1 MRNVMRGF
9 DGFLRRCRAGSRYD
23 DHMTRTFKTAA
34 GLVLAAMV
42 AAATPGAQ
50 SKFTLKVHTG
60 RGQVGYD
67 VNSTMIV
74 GERDILLIDPQ
85 FSLSE
90 AHKLAAEILETK
102 KRLATIYSTHAH
114 PDHLFGL
121 AVLKQAFPEAK
132 IVALPATVAA
142 ARTGWPARQKFWF
155 PVYGN
160 NIPGPEPVLPEELAT
175 PLLTL
180 EGEDFPI
187 TGGVQGAD
195 GPGNSFVYV
204 PSLKAVITG
213 DIVFDRVYF
222 GVPRDAARQNWLKTI
237 EQIAALKPAIVV
249 PGHEGPGA
257 TRDMRSIEFMKKY
270 IADWDA
276 NVARSKTAAEMRANV
291 LQQYPGLGMEFT
303 LTDRVATYFPAQ
315 PAAAK

>member
-1 MRNVMRGF
+1 MKLWSGV
-9 DGFLRRCRAGSRYD
+9 LS
-23 DHMTRTFKTAA
+23 AA
-34 GLVLAAMV
+34 LVAV
-42 AAATPGAQ
+42 VIATTSAQ
-50 SKFTLKVHTG
+50 SKFTLEVHTG

-67 VNSTMIV
+67 VNSTMII

-90 AHKLAAEILETK
+90 AHKLAARILESR
-102 KRLATIYSTHAH
+102 KRLTTIYSTHAH

-132 IVALPATVAA
+132 IVALPATVSGAK
-142 ARTGWPARQKFWF
+142 TGWPARQKFWF

-180 EGEDFPI
+180 EGEEFPI
-187 TGGVQGAD
+187 TGGVQGSD
-195 GPGNSFVYV
+195 GPGNSFVWV

-213 DIVFDRVYF
+213 DIVFDHVYF
-222 GVPRDAARQNWLKTI
+222 GVPRDAARENWLKTI
-237 EQIAALKPAIVV
+237 SQIAALNPAIVI

-270 IADWDA
+270 VADWDA

-303 LTDRVATYFPAQ
+303 LNDRVATYFPAQ

>member
-1 MRNVMRGF
+1 MKMWKGAVP
-9 DGFLRRCRAGSRYD
+9 
-23 DHMTRTFKTAA
+23 AA
-34 GLVLAAMV
+34 LAV
-42 AAATPGAQ
+42 VFAATTGAQ
-50 SKFTLKVHTG
+50 SKLTLKVHTG

-67 VNSTMIV
+67 VNSTMII

-102 KRLATIYSTHAH
+102 KRLVTIYSTHAH

-121 AVLKQAFPEAK
+121 AVLKQAFPEAR
-132 IVALPATVAA
+132 IVALPATVNAA
-142 ARTGWPARQKFWF
+142 KTGWPARQKFW
-155 PVYGN
+155 VATYGS
-160 NIPGPEPVLPEELAT
+160 NIPGPEPVLPEELAA
-175 PLLTL
+175 PVLTL
-180 EGEDFPI
+180 EGEEFPI

-213 DIVFDRVYF
+213 DIVFDRAYF
-222 GVPRDAARQNWLKTI
+222 GVPRTEARQNWLTTI
-237 EQIAALKPAIVV
+237 DQIAALKPAVV
-249 PGHEGPGA
+249 IPGHEGPGA

-276 NVARSKTAAEMRANV
+276 NVARAKTAAEMRANV
-291 LQQYPGLGMEFT
+291 LAQYPGLGMEFT
-303 LTDRVATYFPAQ
+303 LNDRVATYFPAQ
-315 PAAAK
+315 PPPGGAR

>member
-1 MRNVMRGF
+1 MKISVVT
-9 DGFLRRCRAGSRYD
+9 S
-23 DHMTRTFKTAA
+23 AA
-34 GLVLAAMV
+34 VVLLLVAS
-42 AAATPGAQ
+42 TGAQ
-50 SKFTLKVHTG
+50 SKFALKIHTG

-67 VNSTMIV
+67 VNSTMII

-90 AHKLAAEILETK
+90 AHKLTAEILETK
-102 KRLATIYSTHAH
+102 KRLTTIYSTHAH

-121 AVLKQAFPEAK
+121 AVLKQAFPDAR
-132 IVALPATVAA
+132 IVALPSTVNAA
-142 ARTGWPARQKFWF
+142 KTGWPARQKFWF

-175 PLLTL
+175 PVLTL
-180 EGEDFPI
+180 EGEEFPI

-213 DIVFDRVYF
+213 DIVFDHVYF
-222 GVPRDAARQNWLKTI
+222 GVPRDAARQNWLTTI
-237 EQIAALKPAIVV
+237 ERIAALKPAVV
-249 PGHEGPGA
+249 IPGHEGPGA
-257 TRDMRSIEFMKKY
+257 TRDMRAIDFMKQY

-291 LQQYPGLGMEFT
+291 LKQYPGLGMEFT
-303 LTDRVATYFPAQ
+303 LNDRIATYFPAQ
-315 PAAAK
+315 PPGSR

>member
-1 MRNVMRGF
+1 MRPW
-9 DGFLRRCRAGSRYD
+9 RAIAS
-23 DHMTRTFKTAA
+23 AL
-34 GLVLAAMV
+34 LVLMLSV
-42 AAATPGAQ
+42 TSGAQ
-50 SKFTLKVHTG
+50 AKFTLKVYTG
-60 RGQVGYD
+60 RGQTGYD
-67 VNSTMIV
+67 VNSTMII

-102 KRLATIYSTHAH
+102 KNLATIYSTHAH

-121 AVLKQAFPEAK
+121 AVLKQAFPAAK
-132 IVALPATVAA
+132 IVALPATVNAA
-142 ARTGWPARQKFWF
+142 KTGWPARQKFWF

-160 NIPGPEPVLPEELAT
+160 NIPGPEPVLPEELAA
-175 PLLTL
+175 PVLTL
-180 EGEDFPI
+180 EGEEFPI

-213 DIVFDRVYF
+213 DIVFDHAYF
-222 GVPRDAARQNWLKTI
+222 GVPRDAARENWLKTI
-237 EQIAALKPAIVV
+237 AQIAALNPAIVV

-257 TRDMRSIEFMKKY
+257 TRDMRSIDFMKKY

-276 NVARSKTAAEMRANV
+276 NVARSKTADEMRANV
-291 LQQYPGLGMEFT
+291 LAQYPNLGMAFT
-303 LTDRVATYFPAQ
+303 LNDRVATYFPAPRPGSNQ
-315 PAAAK
+315 